1 MPMFTTAQEG
11 PCNKR
16 AIISQTRIC
25 NRVWWCTGCATCI
38 WPNCKLYFKMVF
50 SCYPYYTGKTLYAGN
65 TRVWSTVGWTT
76 AAVVELF
83 THQGCTDFSFI
94 SHFVYLC
101 ICVFVYLCICVFEY
115 LCICMLNDS
124 CSGWIIFPPRLRWLQ
139 TAPFSCLRWHILHFG
154 GIFLKIYI
162 VLDKVRGR
170 GVPPPSRLYFR
181 YQQGDRKL
189 KVVSSGECTSLV
201 YEI

>member
-83 THQGCTDFSFI
+83 THQGCTEFLFI

-101 ICVFVYLCICVFEY
+101 ICNWVFVYLYSCICVFVY
-115 LCICMLNDS
+115 CILYVERQLQWLS
-124 CSGWIIFPPRLRWLQ
+124 YFPTKVAL
-139 TAPFSCLRWHILHFG
+139 TANCTLL
-154 GIFLKIYI
+154 L
-162 VLDKVRGR
+162 LEVR
-170 GVPPPSRLYFR
+170 YFTFWWNI
-181 YQQGDRKL
+181 
-189 KVVSSGECTSLV
+189 S
-201 YEI
+201 